1 MKPIQEIISRIR
13 WDKEFSDADFMVGYY
28 DRVEDKIVV
37 VPFRELYFDEEDH
50 FNFQILDES
59 GLTLTIPLHR
69 IREVYRNGE
78 KIWNRDKLA

>member
-13 WDKEFSDADFMVGYY
+13 WDKEFSDAVFMVGYY

-59 GLTLTIPLHR
+59 GLTHTIPLHR